1 MKRSFLIVI
10 TLLLI
15 QISIADAQVNYSAP
29 EFMQAYYQAY
39 SRNYINTLASG
50 RGNTGVAKI
59 ENIENVLL
67 NPAGFSTDH
76 SEMYIEFMV
85 KPEQKEIGHLYDQ
98 NYHSNKP
105 FTFVGFGFNI
115 IDKLSTGL
123 YYSLPNSIK
132 YDRYTIDDYGTALI
146 QNSKPEY
153 NQYSFG
159 LVNSYKLG
167 KLSLGFNAKYDIHS
181 IKSMLLNGS
190 SAKFDLDESLVSF
203 STGAIYQVSDRL
215 NFGLAYN
222 HSSEI
227 DFTTQ
232 YYSWDVTIPA
242 SFSAGISYYYL
253 YDSIVNLDY
262 EKRFN
267 SQMSDYYDDLDIFK
281 LGLEQQIR
289 NSIVRFGLMYI
300 PSTFSGQ
307 VNLPIANLDSQ
318 IEPHYPNNFNNGIEN
333 ILSTEQTFLTI
344 GYTLNMEELT
354 FNLSGMQ
361 AVGSEM
367 KTTQLSMSIG
377 VNLTDFDIT
386 KYTPKSRDED

>member
-1 MKRSFLIVI
+1 MKKSFI
-10 TLLLI
+10 TIIFLLT
-15 QISIADAQVNYSAP
+15 ISTVLLSSEVNYSAP
-29 EFMQAYYQAY
+29 EFMQAYYDSY

-50 RGNTGVAKI
+50 RGNTGVSKI

-67 NPAGFSTDH
+67 NPAGFATDH
-76 SEMYIEFMV
+76 SEMYIEFLI
-85 KPEQKEIGHLYDQ
+85 KPEQREIGHLKEE

-115 IDKLSTGL
+115 IKNLSTGL

-132 YDRYTIDDYGTALI
+132 YDGYVIDDYGTAMT
-146 QNSKPEY
+146 QNLKPQY
-153 NQYSFG
+153 NQYRFG
-159 LVNSYKLG
+159 LANSYKF
-167 KLSLGFNAKYDIHS
+167 KRLSIGIDNRYNIHS
-181 IKSMLLNGS
+181 VKSMLINGS
-190 SAKFDLDESLVSF
+190 SAKFDLTESVYSF
-203 STGAIYQVSDRL
+203 SAGLIYQVNNKL
-215 NFGLAYN
+215 NLGLAYN
-222 HSSEI
+222 HSSEVTF
-227 DFTTQ
+227 DSE
-232 YYSWDVTIPA
+232 YYSWEVTNPA
-242 SFSAGISYYYL
+242 SISTGLSYYYL
-253 YDSIVNLDY
+253 NDSVISFDY

-267 SQMSDYYDDLDIFK
+267 SQMSDDYADLDIYK

-289 NSIVRFGLMYI
+289 NNIIRFGAMYI

-318 IEPHYPNNFNNGIEN
+318 IIPQYPNNFNNGTET
-333 ILSTEQTFLTI
+333 ILSNEQTYLTI

-361 AVGSEM
+361 AIASEM

-386 KYTPKSRDED
+386 KYTPKSRDEE